1 VKGVTLDAG
10 ALIALDRDDRRVI
23 ALVAR
28 AAMTGAR
35 VTVPACALAQALR
48 RPAQQAR
55 LAKLVR
61 QPSTDLMALDGP
73 AATRVGI
80 LLAVTRTA
88 DIADAHVVVCA
99 RRAGQVV
106 VTSDGADIRRLD
118 GSVEIVE
125 V

>member
-1 VKGVTLDAG
+1 
-10 ALIALDRDDRRVI
+10 
-23 ALVAR
+23 
-28 AAMTGAR
+28 
-35 VTVPACALAQALR
+35 LR

-61 QPSTDLMALDGP
+61 QPSTDLRALDGP
-73 AATRVGI
+73 AATSVGI
-80 LLAVTRTA
+80 LLAATRTA

-106 VTSDGADIRRLD
+106 VTSDGRDIRRLD
-118 GSVEIVE
+118 GRLEIVE

>member
-1 VKGVTLDAG
+1 VL
-10 ALIALDRDDRRVI
+10 
-23 ALVAR
+23 
-28 AAMTGAR
+28 
-35 VTVPACALAQALR
+35 ACALAQALR

-73 AATRVGI
+73 AATSVGI
-80 LLAVTRTA
+80 LLAATRTG

-99 RRAGQVV
+99 RRAGQVI
-106 VTSDGADIRRLD
+106 VTSDAADIRRLD
-118 GSVEIVE
+118 GTVEIVE